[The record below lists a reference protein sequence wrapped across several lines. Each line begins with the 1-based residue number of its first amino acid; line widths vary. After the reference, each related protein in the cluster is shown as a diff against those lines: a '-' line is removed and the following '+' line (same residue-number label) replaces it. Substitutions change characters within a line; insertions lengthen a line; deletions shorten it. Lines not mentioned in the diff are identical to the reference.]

1 MHTTHS
7 KDGLTKPAT
16 LFKHMRRLGL
26 KGVAPTEHYRASTL
40 KVVEKD
46 GHFIIPACEY
56 KSNDYGELI
65 GLFITEHIENRS
77 FVEIA
82 TDVHDQNGLTILPHP
97 MDPLR
102 KHTAIRKGLPEE
114 LILKHVDLIEGI
126 NSRCIINLFN
136 TWAQKLA
143 KRLGKPMTA
152 GSDSHSPFELGRART
167 WLQGIE
173 TADDIYEELSKGRT
187 QITGYCSFPLVH
199 IPSSIWE
206 RLRKI
211 AYDKW

>member
-1 MHTTHS
+1 MVRILS
-7 KDGLTKPAT
+7 DGLILSVSEVQK
-16 LFKHMRRLGL
+16 
-26 KGVAPTEHYRASTL
+26 
-40 KVVEKD
+40 
-46 GHFIIPACEY
+46 
-56 KSNDYGELI
+56 ELSD
-65 GLFITEHIENRS
+65 LS
-77 FVEIA
+77 F
-82 TDVHDQNGLTILPHP
+82 HL
-97 MDPLR
+97 
-102 KHTAIRKGLPEE
+102 
-114 LILKHVDLIEGI
+114 
-126 NSRCIINLFN
+126 
-136 TWAQKLA
+136 LA
-143 KRLGKPMTA
+143 KKYKKPMTA